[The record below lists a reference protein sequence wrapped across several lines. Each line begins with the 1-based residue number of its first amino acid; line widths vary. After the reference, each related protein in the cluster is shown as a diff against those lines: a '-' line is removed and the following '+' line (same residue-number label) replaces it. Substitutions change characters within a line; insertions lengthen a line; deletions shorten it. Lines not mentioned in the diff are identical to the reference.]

1 MRITK
6 FGHACVRI
14 EHEGQVVVIDPGG
27 FTERDAVDGATAVL
41 VTHEHYDHYSEENL
55 AATDAP
61 IWAIGAVAQRMTS
74 DLRERT
80 TIFGPGESFDAGI
93 PVRAVG
99 ERHAVIHPDMPVSD
113 NCGLLLDV
121 NGQFL
126 YHPGDSFTLPG
137 QQVDVLFAPVSGPW
151 LKLSE
156 VLDFVRA
163 IGARRTLAIHELVL
177 SEIGLGMSD
186 GRIKAFLEGRG
197 DYYRVK
203 SREDLPG

>member
-41 VTHEHYDHYSEENL
+41 VTHEHYDHYSDENL
-55 AATDAP
+55 GATDAP
-61 IWAIGAVAQRMTS
+61 IWAIDAVTSRMS
-74 DLRERT
+74 PDLRERT
-80 TIFGPGESFDAGI
+80 TIVAPGESFDVGV
-93 PVRAVG
+93 PVRALG
-99 ERHAVIHPDMPVSD
+99 ERHAVIHPEVPVS
-113 NCGLLLDV
+113 NNSGFLITAG
-121 NGQFL
+121 GQSL
-126 YHPGDSFTLPG
+126 YHPGDSFTLPE
-137 QQVDVLFAPVSGPW
+137 QPVDVLFAPVSGPW

-163 IGARRTLAIHELVL
+163 VSARRTLAIHELVL

-186 GRIKAFLEGRG
+186 ARIKAFLEGRG
-197 DYYRVK
+197 DYHRVK
-203 SREDLPG
+203 SGEDLPG